1 MNKKLYRDE
10 HHKMVGGV
18 CAGLA
23 DYFNMDVTVV
33 RLLVAFG
40 VFIGGFSIIPY
51 FILWIVLPKKGYAYP
66 GFNGP
71 TVDYTVPP
79 QQPNNPFNTPPYQAN
94 TAYDFSQPTYF
105 PPKRRSNAGMIV
117 GVILIFIGAIILAD
131 QFNFIPDFDF
141 DKLWPITLVIVG
153 AAIIVSGQKMNPWD
167 KPDWHKTTETGPIAE
182 DGAHTAYDTK
192 TV

>member
-23 DYFNMDVTVV
+23 EYFNMDPTVV

-40 VFIGGFSIIPY
+40 VFLGGFSIVPY

-71 TVDYTVPP
+71 TVDYTFPP
-79 QQPNNPFNTPPYQAN
+79 QQPNNPFTTPPFQAN
-94 TAYDFSQPTYF
+94 PAYDFSQPAYF
-105 PPKRRSNAGMIV
+105 PPKRRSSAGMVV
-117 GVILIFIGAIILAD
+117 GVILIFIGAII
-131 QFNFIPDFDF
+131 
-141 DKLWPITLVIVG
+141 
-153 AAIIVSGQKMNPWD
+153 
-167 KPDWHKTTETGPIAE
+167 
-182 DGAHTAYDTK
+182 
-192 TV
+192 